1 MVTAPRPA
9 STTTAMMPRMKNGL
23 RFFAGGPASAET
35 PEAETGCGRCCL
47 ATLSMTSHLQ
57 MDFGLV
63 SLLCAAVDLEEE
75 EQGEDGEEADASE
88 EEDLLEGKDEGLARD
103 HAGERGGRGLGGGGG
118 IETARG

>member
-9 STTTAMMPRMKNGL
+9 RTARAMTPRMRNGR
-23 RFFAGGPASAET
+23 RFFGGAATAVSPG
-35 PEAETGCGRCCL
+35 AETGCGRCCL

-63 SLLCAAVDLEEE
+63 SLLCAPIDLEEE

-103 HAGERGGRGLGGGGG
+103 HAGERG
-118 IETARG
+118 